1 MTDETV
7 KADESSPGNKPWQ
20 FKKGAGVD
28 PRINRKGRPRVPKTA
43 KELNKLLLEIAAE
56 EVTNPNTGEKV
67 ERLRAMLRGMFTG
80 RQSADK
86 VHILDRL
93 YGRIPQPVEL
103 TGKDGGAVAVQ
114 FVEIVRPPKDD
125 STLPD

>member
-7 KADESSPGNKPWQ
+7 KTGENRKPGA
-20 FKKGAGVD
+20 FAKGSGVD

-93 YGRIPQPVEL
+93 YGRIPQSVEL
-103 TGKDGGAVAVQ
+103 TGKDGGAVAVKAYIG
-114 FVEIVRPPKDD
+114 FSPDEWDKDD
-125 STLPD
+125 AKEQP